1 MNIVVNFSNPFV
13 IIFFVGTILSFLIN
27 HFLEFIDYKARKT
40 NGGKLPA
47 ELQDIS
53 LAVETFDTKKLKS
66 ICDYENAK
74 YFLWIPSSIC
84 SLILSICLIIFG
96 FYPFVFNLICELTG
110 FPQSIFSSFLCFFL
124 FMIISSIPEEILSIP
139 FSLYKQFKLEK
150 KFGFNTMT
158 LKLWISDFIKDGIIS
173 IIMSALLSFVA
184 SIFFVKCTNSWWFIL
199 ATVLILFT
207 FLMQVIY
214 PKFIAPL
221 FNKFTPLAEGSL
233 KEKITTLLGNTGFV
247 SDGLFI
253 MDASKR
259 SKHSNAYFTGFGKS
273 KRIVLYDT
281 LVEKLSEDE
290 LVAVLGHELG
300 HFKLKHIL
308 KRLIFVIPLEFLVL
322 FGLYFLAQFV
332 NLYTGFGFST
342 ITAANVG
349 QVQFIGLFLAIMI
362 YSSVSELISP
372 FASFSS
378 RKHEYQADEY
388 AAKITGNPL
397 DLINALI
404 KLNSENLSELIP
416 PKIYVFWNY
425 SHPTIVERTVALK
438 KLIKTEDVAK

>member
-124 FMIISSIPEEILSIP
+124 FMIISSIPEEILGIP
-139 FSLYKQFKLEK
+139 FNLYKQFKLEK

-173 IIMSALLSFVA
+173 IIMSALLAFVA
-184 SIFFVKCTNSWWFIL
+184 SIFFVKCTN
-199 ATVLILFT
+199 
-207 FLMQVIY
+207 
-214 PKFIAPL
+214 
-221 FNKFTPLAEGSL
+221 
-233 KEKITTLLGNTGFV
+233 
-247 SDGLFI
+247 
-253 MDASKR
+253 
-259 SKHSNAYFTGFGKS
+259 
-273 KRIVLYDT
+273 
-281 LVEKLSEDE
+281 
-290 LVAVLGHELG
+290 
-300 HFKLKHIL
+300 
-308 KRLIFVIPLEFLVL
+308 
-322 FGLYFLAQFV
+322 
-332 NLYTGFGFST
+332 
-342 ITAANVG
+342 
-349 QVQFIGLFLAIMI
+349 
-362 YSSVSELISP
+362 
-372 FASFSS
+372 
-378 RKHEYQADEY
+378 
-388 AAKITGNPL
+388 
-397 DLINALI
+397 
-404 KLNSENLSELIP
+404 
-416 PKIYVFWNY
+416 
-425 SHPTIVERTVALK
+425 
-438 KLIKTEDVAK
+438 